1 MNDHWNSLHL
11 DRMYQGNDPT
21 LKWAVDFLKR
31 SQARLAL
38 KKGQDDREEML
49 GILYS
54 RYIDTL
60 QSNNCDETE
69 EQGITRVENVA
80 LHHAKG

>member
-1 MNDHWNSLHL
+1 MGLLEGQVGD
-11 DRMYQGNDPT
+11 
-21 LKWAVDFLKR
+21 
-31 SQARLAL
+31 L
-38 KKGQDDREEML
+38 KKNDDREEIMS

-69 EQGITRVENVA
+69 EQGITRVEDVA
-80 LHHAKG
+80 LHHAMG

>member
-1 MNDHWNSLHL
+1 MIQPL
-11 DRMYQGNDPT
+11 DEQWIFSSIIG
-21 LKWAVDFLKR
+21 R
-31 SQARLAL
+31 SQPRVVL